1 MRIRI
6 RGQTLHEGANRKG
19 GRTNVIKIWGNF
31 GMFTSGRKLIR
42 TATLNVKFVSDLA
55 IYSK

>member
-1 MRIRI
+1 M
-6 RGQTLHEGANRKG
+6 
-19 GRTNVIKIWGNF
+19 IKIWGNF